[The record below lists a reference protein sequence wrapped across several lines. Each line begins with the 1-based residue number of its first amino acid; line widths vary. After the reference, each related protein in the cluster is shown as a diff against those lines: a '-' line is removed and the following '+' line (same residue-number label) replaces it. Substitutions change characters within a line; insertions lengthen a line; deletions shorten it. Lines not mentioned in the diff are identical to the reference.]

1 MKKDTGTHR
10 KTRKKTA
17 RPPSEKQQKI
27 TVTKNGPYSVT
38 GKIPLSNQVITNSA
52 WMKIRFFTSSFWVIE
67 QPESKIFITFF
78 EDLGNL
84 VAVILRA
91 HA

>member
-1 MKKDTGTHR
+1 MKRDNGKR
-10 KTRKKTA
+10 IKTRKKTA
-17 RPPSEKQQKI
+17 GPLSDEQQKI

-38 GKIPLSNQVITNSA
+38 GEIPLSNQVITNSA